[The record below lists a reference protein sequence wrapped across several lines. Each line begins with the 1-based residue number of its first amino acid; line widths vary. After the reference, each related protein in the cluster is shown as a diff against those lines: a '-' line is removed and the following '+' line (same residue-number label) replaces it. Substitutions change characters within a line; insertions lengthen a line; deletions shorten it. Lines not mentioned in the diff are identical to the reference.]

1 MLRKTLLLSGRFVVA
16 LVLVACGNEPE
27 DNGGNDAGSD
37 EAQPEETEDSGD
49 GEEVYQESCANC
61 HGDDLEGE
69 SGPALDAVGADMSKD
84 EILDQIE
91 EGGDGMP
98 AEIVAGDVAYAVA
111 ESLADKY

>member
-1 MLRKTLLLSGRFVVA
+1 MRKTLLLIGLFVLA

-49 GEEVYQESCANC
+49 GEEVYQESCASC

-69 SGPALDAVGADMSKD
+69 NGPALDTIGADMSKD

-98 AEIVAGDVAYAVA
+98 AEIVEGDEADAVA
-111 ESLADKY
+111 EWLAEKE

>member
-1 MLRKTLLLSGRFVVA
+1 MRKTLLLIGLFVLA

-49 GEEVYQESCANC
+49 GEEVYQESCASC

-69 SGPALDAVGADMSKD
+69 SGPALDTVGADMSKD

-98 AEIVAGDVAYAVA
+98 AELVEGDEADAVA
-111 ESLADKY
+111 EWLADKE

>member
-1 MLRKTLLLSGRFVVA
+1 MRKTLLLIGLFVLA

-49 GEEVYQESCANC
+49 GEEVYQESCASC
-61 HGDDLEGE
+61 HGDDLEGGN
-69 SGPALDAVGADMSKD
+69 GPALDTIGADMSKD

-91 EGGDGMP
+91 EGDDGMP
-98 AEIVAGDVAYAVA
+98 AEIVKGDEADAVA
-111 ESLADKY
+111 EWLAEKE

>member
-1 MLRKTLLLSGRFVVA
+1 MRKTLLLIGLFVLA

-49 GEEVYQESCANC
+49 GEEVYQESCASC
-61 HGDDLEGE
+61 HGDDLEGGNG
-69 SGPALDAVGADMSKD
+69 SPLDTIGADMSKD

-98 AEIVAGDVAYAVA
+98 AEIVEGDEADAVA
-111 ESLADKY
+111 EWLAEKE